1 MNRILKIAII
11 LVCIALVISL
21 TIYFVGKHKKENK
34 ILEYEP
40 EEEISL
46 EQERK
51 TLVSLYFINK
61 TSKEPQAEARL
72 IDVKELVKE
81 PYITLINLLIEGPKN
96 ENLEKIIPDG
106 TKVNSAKLQK
116 DILII
121 DFSTEFT
128 NIEGEEKEK
137 VAIETIVKTLT
148 ELTEV
153 NGIKILIDGEEGKA
167 FSDNL
172 IKFGDVFVRE

>member
-11 LVCIALVISL
+11 LVCVALVISL
-21 TIYFVGKHKKENK
+21 SIYFVKKNK
-34 ILEYEP
+34 VKNEVEYEP
-40 EEEISL
+40 QEEISL

-72 IDVKELVKE
+72 IDVKDLVKE

-96 ENLEKIIPDG
+96 DNLEKIIPDG
-106 TKVNSAKLQK
+106 TVVNSASLKN
-116 DILII
+116 DILVI
-121 DFSTEFT
+121 DFNNSFI
-128 NIEGEEKEK
+128 NVSGEENEK
-137 VAIETIVKTLT
+137 NVIKTIVKTLT

-172 IKFGDVFVRE
+172 IKFGDIFVRE